1 MTSIIRIKRS
11 GTTAAPS
18 ALASGELA
26 YSWEN
31 STGGKLYIGWGNE
44 NGEGE
49 AQNVSAIGGLYYTD
63 LVTDRIS
70 HTAGT
75 LTANGAIIVD
85 SDSKIDQ
92 LKIDDIVIDANT
104 ISTAVANTNLV
115 FVVGGG
121 KSVDVSGAKIINLG
135 EPTANTDAATKFY
148 VDEAISGVE
157 SGSEFDYAADT
168 GTGSVNLS
176 TEVFS
181 LFGGTG
187 ISTVANSAADSITIN
202 LDDTSVVA
210 NTYDTT
216 TGVPTFTV
224 DAQGRLTAASTS
236 TTLAGMTQ
244 VDIGDLSISGNTI
257 SSTDTNGNIN
267 FNPDG
272 TGSVRVVSSTTQE
285 LGSSSVKTFDVVDT
299 ADASLFTVFEN
310 GNLTIS
316 GDLNVGGTGNSNF
329 AGNVRVEGDLILV
342 QGNTEIGLS
351 LVGDALDLAGDLVVE
366 GNTTLGNEATDTV
379 TITGIVDITGS
390 LDVDNIK
397 IDGNTI
403 SSTSGD
409 IVFDPFTGSIDI
421 SGAVITNSGSPTA
434 NSDLTTK
441 EYVDL
446 AVSQASSNAD
456 LDIAGDSGT
465 GTINLLT
472 ETLTVAGGTGLST
485 SVTDNTITVNL
496 DNTGVVANTY
506 GSSTEIPVLTIN
518 EQGQIT
524 LANTASIS
532 TDLSISGDSG
542 TDTISL
548 LTDTLNVA
556 GGTGVTTSVA
566 NNQVEISIG
575 QDVSTTANVTFEN
588 VVATNSLEAGD
599 VLISG
604 NTISTTSNTGLV
616 LDASFISVNDTL
628 IKDVADPETAGDA
641 ANKRYVDEVAQG
653 LKTRQ
658 AAWVLTDSNLS
669 ANYDP
674 DGYEIGWATLTSTSN
689 GAFPDIDGVLSAT
702 LNVVGARILVIGQ
715 TNKAHNGL
723 YVVSTVGDV
732 SNPWIL
738 RRCGS
743 CRTSEQ
749 IPSSFVFVQ
758 QGTIYESTGW
768 VAIVNDV
775 DTFVVGVDDITWT
788 QFSGAGTFIAGNGLD
803 LTGNVF
809 SVNVDGLSIEIVA
822 DTLQVANNGITNDML
837 AGSIENG
844 KLVNSSISFAANTGT
859 VDPVSL
865 GETITFAGN
874 TGVTTTVSNN
884 EIVISGTFA
893 TDTDV
898 GVASFSNTDFIVTNG
913 LVEILPESIQDTVAT
928 FIIGG
933 QSITTSYDDANNA
946 LTIAA
951 DVASL
956 TNIGVAS
963 FGGWADGAET
973 VRQFAVSGGDVS
985 IAAIDGGTF

>member
-1 MTSIIRIKRS
+1 MASIIKIKRS
-11 GTTAAPS
+11 SSTASPTV
-18 ALASGELA
+18 LGSGELA

-31 STGGKLYIGWGNE
+31 STGGKLYIGWGTE

-49 AQNVSAIGGLYYTD
+49 AQNISPIGGLYYTD
-63 LVTDRIS
+63 LVTNRIS

-75 LTANGAIIVD
+75 LTANSAIIVD
-85 SDSKIDQ
+85 SNSKIDQ

-121 KSVDVSGAKIINLG
+121 KSIDVSDAKIINLG
-135 EPTANTDAATKFY
+135 TPTANTDAATKFY
-148 VDEAISGVE
+148 VDEAVAGVS
-157 SGSEFDYAADT
+157 SGSEFDYAADI
-168 GTGSVNLS
+168 GTGSSNLS

-187 ISTVANSAADSITIN
+187 ISTVANNSADSITIV
-202 LDDTSVVA
+202 LDDTAVVA

-236 TTLAGMTQ
+236 TTLSAMTQ
-244 VDIGDLSISGNTI
+244 IDVGSLTLSGDSISSNT
-257 SSTDTNGNIN
+257 G
-267 FNPDG
+267 F
-272 TGSVRVVSSTTQE
+272 V
-285 LGSSSVKTFDVVDT
+285 
-299 ADASLFTVFEN
+299 
-310 GNLTIS
+310 
-316 GDLNVGGTGNSNF
+316 
-329 AGNVRVEGDLILV
+329 
-342 QGNTEIGLS
+342 
-351 LVGDALDLAGDLVVE
+351 
-366 GNTTLGNEATDTV
+366 
-379 TITGIVDITGS
+379 
-390 LDVDNIK
+390 
-397 IDGNTI
+397 
-403 SSTSGD
+403 
-409 IVFDPFTGSIDI
+409 DI
-421 SGAVITNSGSPTA
+421 SGGVITNSGTPTA

-441 EYVDL
+441 EYVDFAIDQL
-446 AVSQASSNAD
+446 STD
-456 LDIAGDSGT
+456 LDISGDTGSG
-465 GTINLLT
+465 IVNIKT

-485 SVTDNTITVNL
+485 FVANNTITIEL

-542 TDTISL
+542 SDIVSL
-548 LTDTLNVA
+548 LSDTLNIA

-575 QDVSTTANVTFEN
+575 QDVSTTANVTFLN
-588 VVATNSLEAGD
+588 VVATNSLEAGE

-641 ANKRYVDEVAQG
+641 ANKRYVDAVAQG
-653 LKTRQ
+653 LKILP
-658 AAWVLTDSNLS
+658 AAKAATTQDLGATYADGPDSLNQ
-669 ANYDP
+669 
-674 DGYEIGWATLTSTSN
+674 GVGATLTIPAT
-689 GAFPDIDGVLSAT
+689 ATLTIDGITDWSLQDNIIVKD
-702 LNVVGARILVIGQ
+702 Q
-715 TNKAHNGL
+715 TNLPENGS
-723 YVVSTVGDV
+723 YFISQIGDIST
-732 SNPWIL
+732 PWIL
-738 RRCGS
+738 TRSTFADESDEIVGDF
-743 CRTSEQ
+743 E
-749 IPSSFVFVQ
+749 FVTF
-758 QGTIYESTGW
+758 GDIYGSTGW
-768 VAIVNDV
+768 VMTAPNANNGV
-775 DTFVVGVDDITWT
+775 VVGTDDIVWV
-788 QFSGAGTFIAGNGLD
+788 QFSGAGTYIAGNGLD

-822 DTLQVANNGITNDML
+822 DTLQVANNGITNAML
-837 AGSIENG
+837 AGSIEND

-859 VDPVSL
+859 TDVVSL
-865 GETITFAGN
+865 GETITIAGN

-884 EIVISGTFA
+884 EIIISGTFA
-893 TDTDV
+893 TDTNV

-933 QSITTSYDDANNA
+933 QSITTSYDDANNS
-946 LTIAA
+946 LIIDA
-951 DVASL
+951 DLATL

-963 FGGWADGAET
+963 FGGWADSAQT
-973 VRQFAVSGGDVS
+973 VRQFTVTGGNVS
-985 IAAIDGGTF
+985 IAALDGGTF